1 MQLSYFHFA
10 SFAFAIFIEVHLPLQ
25 SSTGNIG
32 QLKNQTTLMK
42 EFGLLLSD
50 RSAQRKL
57 CCKRPLNAVYK
68 DDLQP
73 ELFQDVRR
81 SRAIKAIDVK
91 LNSLGT
97 GLEPVSSEHD

>member
-1 MQLSYFHFA
+1 
-10 SFAFAIFIEVHLPLQ
+10 
-25 SSTGNIG
+25 
-32 QLKNQTTLMK
+32 MK

-50 RSAQRKL
+50 RSAERKL

-97 GLEPVSSEHD
+97 GLEPVSSEHDWQIWLAGDGGVDFSTYSSYTSTSLAPPKGSLGVSIA